1 MLCLEVNE
9 VWAMCFFFSLFSFC
23 SVSLLPKNR
32 SDLDLVAIVME
43 EIGFHLCICAAKRV
57 VSEKEQ

>member
-1 MLCLEVNE
+1 M
-9 VWAMCFFFSLFSFC
+9 FIFSLFSFC
-23 SVSLLPKNR
+23 SVSPIAKNR

-43 EIGFHLCICAAKRV
+43 EIGFNLCICAAKRV